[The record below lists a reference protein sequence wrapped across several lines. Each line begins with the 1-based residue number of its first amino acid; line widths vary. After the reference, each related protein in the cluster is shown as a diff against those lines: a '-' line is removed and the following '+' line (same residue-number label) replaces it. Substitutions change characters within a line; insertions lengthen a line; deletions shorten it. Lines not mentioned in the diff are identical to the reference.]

1 MMAQGGGQGL
11 LIYQENQQKTGQT
24 YFLIALHTYVD
35 LMD

>member
-1 MMAQGGGQGL
+1 

-35 LMD
+35 LMDWMRCELLRE